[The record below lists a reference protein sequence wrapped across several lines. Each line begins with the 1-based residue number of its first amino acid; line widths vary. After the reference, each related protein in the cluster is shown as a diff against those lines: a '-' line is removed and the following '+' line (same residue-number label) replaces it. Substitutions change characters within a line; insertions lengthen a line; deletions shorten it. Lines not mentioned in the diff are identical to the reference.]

1 MIDPNHILILAALII
16 LVQVMIALFASFESG
31 FTNSMTYAVLWIVY
45 LQLVGLY
52 RKLSPELLD
61 NYTVFPVAFITFFT
75 ILGIAVYIRV
85 LRLRSS

>member
-16 LVQVMIALFASFESG
+16 LVQVMVTLFASFESG
-31 FTNSMTYAVLWIVY
+31 FTNSMTYVVLWIVY

-52 RKLSPELLD
+52 GKLRPDSLPIHD
-61 NYTVFPVAFITFFT
+61 VFLVAFFTFFT
-75 ILGIAVYIRV
+75 ILGIAVYIRA